1 MKNHN
6 LKYLQF
12 GIPTEKQKSLMR
24 SETSLIEIDP
34 ENIAIHP
41 PPPNLSKR
49 TMLELRSLVEILDNP
64 GQQDIDFINI
74 ADEKPLIVF
83 QSFARQNNLQFDKK
97 YFKNLKNQLSSFILR
112 LKFKFNRPRPYQI
125 AKELGV
131 KFPSLAYKSASLYY
145 CKCAFLSLP

>member
-49 TMLELRSLVEILDNP
+49 TML
-64 GQQDIDFINI
+64 
-74 ADEKPLIVF
+74 
-83 QSFARQNNLQFDKK
+83 
-97 YFKNLKNQLSSFILR
+97 
-112 LKFKFNRPRPYQI
+112 
-125 AKELGV
+125 
-131 KFPSLAYKSASLYY
+131 ASLS
-145 CKCAFLSLP
+145 CGDS